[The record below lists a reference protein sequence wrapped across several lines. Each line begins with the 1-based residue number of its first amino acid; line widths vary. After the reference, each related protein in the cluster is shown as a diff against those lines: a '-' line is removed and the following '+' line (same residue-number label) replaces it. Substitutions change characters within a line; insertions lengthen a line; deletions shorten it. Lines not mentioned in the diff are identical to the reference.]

1 MKLPSISA
9 LLPQIPADKANH
21 ALWGMGL
28 FIILAF
34 ARDPMFALALV
45 LVVGIVKE
53 VYDKV
58 TATGTPDVWDA
69 VATGLGGLAGYI
81 CTTL

>member
-1 MKLPSISA
+1 MKRPSISA
-9 LLPQIPADKANH
+9 LLYQIPADKANH
-21 ALWGMGL
+21 AVYGTVL
-28 FIILAF
+28 FITLAF
-34 ARDPMFALALV
+34 VSTPLTALGIV
-45 LVVGIVKE
+45 ITVGIVKE